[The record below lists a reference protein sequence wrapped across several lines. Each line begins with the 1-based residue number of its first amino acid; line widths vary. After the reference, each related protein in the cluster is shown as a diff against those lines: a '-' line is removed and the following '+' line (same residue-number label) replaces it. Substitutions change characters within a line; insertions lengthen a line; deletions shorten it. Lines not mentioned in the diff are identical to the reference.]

1 MSANFENLQEELEAF
16 IEDEGRDI
24 KYKYGDLLLPINFDC
39 TPSISY
45 DYLLIDARN
54 EYSFLNEEIN
64 KATSEEFPSLSD
76 AQIYFQKINKICS
89 SNINVLANG
98 EKFFELL
105 RSPNKYLKEIAESI
119 FSQKLTAE
127 QTPSFIEIRLYTN
140 KGNNKAPRVFGF
152 IGNMNII
159 YILCYDP
166 FHKVYNKTGKI

>member
-1 MSANFENLQEELEAF
+1 MAADFENLQKEFNAF
-16 IEDEGRDI
+16 IEEEGRDI
-24 KYKYGDLLLPINFDC
+24 KHKYGDLLLPINFDC

-45 DYLLIDARN
+45 DYLLIN
-54 EYSFLNEEIN
+54 PKSEYSFLNEEIN
-64 KATSEEFPSLSD
+64 KVTSEEFPSLSD

-89 SNINVLANG
+89 SNIKVLANG

-105 RSPNKYLKEIAESI
+105 RSPNRNLKAIAEPI

-140 KGNNKAPRVFGF
+140 KKNDKAPRVFGF

-166 FHKVYNKTGKI
+166 FHKVYNETGKI